1 MKGLFSAKTIEY
13 VFNTSELASHS
24 FTLSLNNVYT
34 SIRDEVFDPSKV
46 TQAHQCMVKVVPS
59 NSTLNYGGEA
69 ADVIFP
75 VQVCYV

>member
-46 TQAHQCMVKVVPS
+46 TQAHQRMVKVVPS